1 MPKTLFL
8 MNGSKEV
15 SKPLQRFLDSCSRI
29 LGDHYHFVSSKQEKE
44 LVEIARKNAS
54 NFDMIVGIGGDGTI
68 NEILNGLLTSKLA
81 EVPILAIIPFG
92 TGNDLYQ
99 SSFFQTFH
107 FDLFIDALTN
117 PTYVLSDI
125 GKMVTENETRFFL
138 NVADIGFGG
147 SVVLSLSEFR
157 QKYGPK
163 FSYGL
168 AILKTFVGFKRPQVS
183 IEASH
188 FSYQGEL
195 LLAAACNGSIFGNGL
210 HIHPGASISDGK
222 LNMTILAKV
231 SLFDYVMNVYK
242 VKRGKRIKHPEAH
255 YFESNTLT
263 LTSPSEEIHAETD
276 GEYIRAKSFEISI
289 IPQRLKILSY

>member
-1 MPKTLFL
+1 MRKTLFL

-15 SKPLQRFLDSCSRI
+15 SKALQHFLNSCSRI
-29 LGDHYHFVSSKQEKE
+29 LGDHYEFIASKKEKE
-44 LVEIARKNAS
+44 LVEIAKKNAT
-54 NFDMIVGIGGDGTI
+54 NVDMIVGIGGDGTI
-68 NEILNGLLTSKLA
+68 NEILNGLLNSEQSEL
-81 EVPILAIIPFG
+81 PILAIIPFG

-99 SSFFQTFH
+99 SSFFQAFH

-117 PTYVLSDI
+117 PTYVVSDI
-125 GKMVTENETRFFL
+125 GKMVTENETRFFM

-157 QKYGPK
+157 QKYGPR

-168 AILKTFVGFKRPQVS
+168 AILKTFMGFKRPQVS
-183 IEASH
+183 ITASD
-188 FSYQGEL
+188 FTYQGEL

-242 VKRGKRIKHPEAH
+242 VKHGKRIKHPEAH

-263 LTSPSEEIHAETD
+263 LTSPSEEINAETD
-276 GEYIRAKSFEISI
+276 GEYIRGKFFEISI

>member
-1 MPKTLFL
+1 MPRILFL
-8 MNGSKEV
+8 INGSKKV
-15 SKPLQRFLDSCSRI
+15 SKTLQCFLNSCSLI
-29 LGDHYHFVSSKQEKE
+29 LENQYHFIASKKEKE

-68 NEILNGLLTSKLA
+68 NEILNGLLTS
-81 EVPILAIIPFG
+81 EVSELPILAIIPIG
-92 TGNDLYQ
+92 TGNDIYQ

-107 FDLFIDALTN
+107 FDLFLDALTN

-125 GKMVTENETRFFL
+125 GKMVTEHETRFFL

-157 QKYGPK
+157 HKYGPR

-168 AILKTFVGFKRPQVS
+168 AILKTFIGFKRPKVS

-210 HIHPGASISDGK
+210 HIHPGASISDGQ

-231 SLFDYVMNVYK
+231 SLFDYVMNVYN
-242 VKRGKRIKHPEAH
+242 VKRGKRIKHPEVH

-263 LTSPSEEIHAETD
+263 LSSPFADIHAETD
-276 GEYIRAKSFEISI
+276 GEYIRGKSFEISI

>member
-15 SKPLQRFLDSCSRI
+15 SKSLQRFLDACSRI
-29 LGDHYHFVSSKQEKE
+29 LGDHYQFISSKQEKE

-54 NFDMIVGIGGDGTI
+54 EVDMIVGIGGDGTI
-68 NEILNGLLTSKLA
+68 NEIINGLLQSEISSLP
-81 EVPILAIIPFG
+81 VLAIIPCG

-99 SSFFQTFH
+99 SSFFQTFQ
-107 FDLFIDALTN
+107 FDLFLDAITH
-117 PTYVLSDI
+117 PKYILSDV
-125 GKMVTENETRFFL
+125 GKMLTEHETRYFM

-147 SVVLSLSEFR
+147 SVVLSLNEFR
-157 QKYGPK
+157 QKYGPRS
-163 FSYGL
+163 SYGL
-168 AILKTFVGFKRPQVS
+168 AILKTFIGFKRPHVS
-183 IEASH
+183 LTAGT
-188 FSYQGEL
+188 FSYQGEI

-242 VKRGKRIKHPEAH
+242 VKRGKRIDHPEAH

-263 LTSPSEEIHAETD
+263 LTSPDEEIHAETD
-276 GEYIRAKSFEISI
+276 GEYIRGKSFEISI

>member
-1 MPKTLFL
+1 

-15 SKPLQRFLDSCSRI
+15 NKPLQRFLGACSTI
-29 LGDHYHFVSSKQEKE
+29 LGDHYQFIVSKQEKE
-44 LVEIARKNAS
+44 LITIAKENAS
-54 NFDMIVGIGGDGTI
+54 SVDMIVGIGGDGTI
-68 NEILNGLLTSKLA
+68 NEVINGLLQSEIPKLP
-81 EVPILAIIPFG
+81 VLAIIPCG

-99 SSFFQTFH
+99 SSFFQTFQ
-107 FDLFIDALTN
+107 FDLFIDAITN
-117 PTYVLSDI
+117 PRYVLSDV
-125 GKMVTENETRFFL
+125 GKMVTEHETRYFM

-157 QKYGPK
+157 KKYGPR

-168 AILKTFVGFKRPQVS
+168 AILKTFIGFKRPHVS
-183 IEASH
+183 LKADH
-188 FSYQGEL
+188 FSYNGEL

-231 SLFDYVMNVYK
+231 SLLDYLLNVLK
-242 VKRGKRIKHPEAH
+242 VKQGKRIKHPEAH
-255 YFESNTLT
+255 YFESNTMT
-263 LTSPSEEIHAETD
+263 LTASEELHAETD
-276 GEYIRAKSFEISI
+276 GEYIQGKSFEISI

>member
-8 MNGSKEV
+8 MNGSKV
-15 SKPLQRFLDSCSRI
+15 VNKPLQRFLDACSTI
-29 LGDHYHFVSSKQEKE
+29 LGDHYQFIASKQEKE
-44 LVEIARKNAS
+44 LVTIAKENAS
-54 NFDMIVGIGGDGTI
+54 SVDMIVGIGGDGTI
-68 NEILNGLLTSKLA
+68 NEIINGLLQSEISALP
-81 EVPILAIIPFG
+81 VLAIIPCG

-99 SSFFQTFH
+99 SSFFQTFQY
-107 FDLFIDALTN
+107 DLFIDAITN
-117 PTYVLSDI
+117 PQYILSDV
-125 GKMVTENETRFFL
+125 GKMVTEHETRYFM

-157 QKYGPK
+157 QKYGPR

-168 AILKTFVGFKRPQVS
+168 AILKTFIGFKRPQVS
-183 IEASH
+183 LTAGS
-188 FSYQGEL
+188 FSYTGEL

-231 SLFDYVMNVYK
+231 SLLDYLLNVLK

-255 YFESNTLT
+255 YFESNALT
-263 LTSPSEEIHAETD
+263 LTATEELHAETD
-276 GEYIRAKSFEISI
+276 GEYIHGKSFEIAI
-289 IPQRLKILSY
+289 IPQRLKVLSY

>member
-1 MPKTLFL
+1 MRKTLFL

-15 SKPLQRFLDSCSRI
+15 SKALQHFLNSCSRI
-29 LGDHYHFVSSKQEKE
+29 LGDHYEFIASKKEKE
-44 LVEIARKNAS
+44 LVEIAKKNAT
-54 NFDMIVGIGGDGTI
+54 NVDMIVGIGGDGTI
-68 NEILNGLLTSKLA
+68 NEILNGLLNSEQSEL
-81 EVPILAIIPFG
+81 PILAIIPFG

-99 SSFFQTFH
+99 SSFFQAFH

-117 PTYVLSDI
+117 PTYVVSDI
-125 GKMVTENETRFFL
+125 GKMVTENETRFFM

-157 QKYGPK
+157 QKYGPR

-168 AILKTFVGFKRPQVS
+168 AILKTFMGFKRPQVS
-183 IEASH
+183 ITASD
-188 FSYQGEL
+188 FTYQGEL

-242 VKRGKRIKHPEAH
+242 VKHGKRIKHPEAH

-276 GEYIRAKSFEISI
+276 GEYIRGKFFEISI

>member
-1 MPKTLFL
+1 
-8 MNGSKEV
+8 MNGSKAV
-15 SKPLQRFLDSCSRI
+15 TKPLLRFLDACSNI
-29 LGDHYHFVSSKQEKE
+29 LGDHYQFIVSKQEKE
-44 LVEIARKNAS
+44 LVTIAKENAS
-54 NFDMIVGIGGDGTI
+54 NVDMIVGIGGDGTI
-68 NEILNGLLTSKLA
+68 NEIINGLLQSEMQELP
-81 EVPILAIIPFG
+81 VLAIIPCG

-99 SSFFQTFH
+99 SSFFQTFQ
-107 FDLFIDALTN
+107 FDLFIDAITN
-117 PTYVLSDI
+117 PQYILSDV
-125 GKMVTENETRFFL
+125 GKMVTEHETRYFM

-157 QKYGPK
+157 QKYGPT

-168 AILKTFVGFKRPQVS
+168 AILKTFVGFKRPHIS
-183 IEASH
+183 LTAGS
-188 FSYQGEL
+188 FSYTGEL

-231 SLFDYVMNVYK
+231 SLLDYLLNVLK

-263 LTSPSEEIHAETD
+263 LIASEALHAETD
-276 GEYIRAKSFEISI
+276 GEYIQGKSFEISI
-289 IPQRLKILSY
+289 IPHRLKILSY

>member
-15 SKPLQRFLDSCSRI
+15 SKSLQRFLDSCSRI
-29 LGDHYHFVSSKQEKE
+29 LGDHYHFIRSKHEKE

-54 NFDMIVGIGGDGTI
+54 EVDMIVGIGGDGTI
-68 NEILNGLLTSKLA
+68 NEIINGLLQS
-81 EVPILAIIPFG
+81 EVSVLPVLAIIPCG

-99 SSFFQTFH
+99 SSFFQTFQY
-107 FDLFIDALTN
+107 DLFLDAITN
-117 PTYVLSDI
+117 PQYILSDV
-125 GKMVTENETRFFL
+125 GKMVTEHETRYFM

-147 SVVLSLSEFR
+147 SVVLSLNEFR
-157 QKYGPK
+157 QKYGPR

-168 AILKTFVGFKRPQVS
+168 AILKTFIGFKRPHVS
-183 IEASH
+183 LTAGT

-242 VKRGKRIKHPEAH
+242 VKRGKRIDHPEAH

-263 LTSPSEEIHAETD
+263 LTSPDEEIHAETD
-276 GEYIRAKSFEISI
+276 GEYIRGKSFEISI

>member
-1 MPKTLFL
+1 

-15 SKPLQRFLDSCSRI
+15 SKALQHFLNSCSRI
-29 LGDHYHFVSSKQEKE
+29 LGDHYEFIASKKEKE
-44 LVEIARKNAS
+44 LVEIAKKNAT
-54 NFDMIVGIGGDGTI
+54 NVDMIVGIGGDGTI
-68 NEILNGLLTSKLA
+68 NEILNGLLNSEQSEL
-81 EVPILAIIPFG
+81 PILAIIPFG

-99 SSFFQTFH
+99 SSFFQAFH

-117 PTYVLSDI
+117 PTYVVSDI
-125 GKMVTENETRFFL
+125 GKMVTENETRFFM

-157 QKYGPK
+157 QKYGPR

-168 AILKTFVGFKRPQVS
+168 AILKTFMGFKRPQVS
-183 IEASH
+183 ITASD
-188 FSYQGEL
+188 FTYQGEL

-242 VKRGKRIKHPEAH
+242 VKHGKRIKHPEAH

-276 GEYIRAKSFEISI
+276 GEYIRGKFFEISI

>member
-8 MNGSKEV
+8 MNGSKV
-15 SKPLQRFLDSCSRI
+15 VTKALQHFLDSCSRI
-29 LGDHYHFVSSKQEKE
+29 LGDHYHFIASSEGKE
-44 LVEIARKNAS
+44 LVTIAKESAS
-54 NFDMIVGIGGDGTI
+54 SVDVIVGIGGDGTI
-68 NEILNGLLTSKLA
+68 NEIINGLLQSETPVLP
-81 EVPILAIIPFG
+81 VLAIIPCG

-99 SSFFQTFH
+99 SSFFQTFQYN
-107 FDLFIDALTN
+107 LFLDALSN
-117 PTYVLSDI
+117 PRYILSDV
-125 GKMVTENETRFFL
+125 GKMVTEHETRYFM

-157 QKYGPK
+157 QKYGPR

-168 AILKTFVGFKRPQVS
+168 AILKTFIGFKRPHVS
-183 IEASH
+183 LTAGH
-188 FSYQGEL
+188 FSYTGEL

-231 SLFDYVMNVYK
+231 SLLDYLLNVLK

-263 LTSPSEEIHAETD
+263 LTASVELHAETD
-276 GEYIRAKSFEISI
+276 GEYIQGKSFEISI

>member
-29 LGDHYHFVSSKQEKE
+29 LGDHYHFIPSKQEKE
-44 LVEIARKNAS
+44 LVEIARKNTS
-54 NFDMIVGIGGDGTI
+54 NFDMIVGIGGDGTL
-68 NEILNGLLTSKLA
+68 NEILNGLLTSEQSEL
-81 EVPILAIIPFG
+81 PILAIIPFG

-125 GKMVTENETRFFL
+125 GKMVTEHETRYFL

-157 QKYGPK
+157 QKYGPR

-168 AILKTFVGFKRPQVS
+168 AILKTFVGFKRPLVS

-231 SLFDYVMNVYK
+231 SLLDYLLNVLK

-276 GEYIRAKSFEISI
+276 GEYIRGKSFEISI

>member
-1 MPKTLFL
+1 MRKTLFL

-15 SKPLQRFLDSCSRI
+15 SKALQHFLNSCSRI
-29 LGDHYHFVSSKQEKE
+29 LGDHYEFIASKKEKE
-44 LVEIARKNAS
+44 LVEIAKKNAA
-54 NFDMIVGIGGDGTI
+54 NVDMIVGIGGDGTI
-68 NEILNGLLTSKLA
+68 NEILNGLLNSEQSEL
-81 EVPILAIIPFG
+81 PILAIIPFG

-99 SSFFQTFH
+99 SSFFQPFH

-117 PTYVLSDI
+117 PTYVVSDI
-125 GKMVTENETRFFL
+125 GKMVTENETRFFM

-157 QKYGPK
+157 QKYGPR

-168 AILKTFVGFKRPQVS
+168 AILKTFMGFKRPQVS
-183 IEASH
+183 ITASD
-188 FSYQGEL
+188 FTYQGEL

-242 VKRGKRIKHPEAH
+242 VKHGKRIKHPEAH

-276 GEYIRAKSFEISI
+276 GEYICGKFFEISI

>member
-8 MNGSKEV
+8 MNGSKV
-15 SKPLQRFLDSCSRI
+15 VNKPLQRFLDACSTI
-29 LGDHYHFVSSKQEKE
+29 LGDHYQFIASKQEKE
-44 LVEIARKNAS
+44 LVTIAKENAS
-54 NFDMIVGIGGDGTI
+54 SVDMIVGIGGDGTI
-68 NEILNGLLTSKLA
+68 NEIINGLLQSEISALP
-81 EVPILAIIPFG
+81 VLAIIPCG

-99 SSFFQTFH
+99 SSFFQTFQY
-107 FDLFIDALTN
+107 DLFIDAITN
-117 PTYVLSDI
+117 PQYILSDV
-125 GKMVTENETRFFL
+125 GKMVTEHETRYFM

-157 QKYGPK
+157 QKYGPR

-168 AILKTFVGFKRPQVS
+168 AILKTFIGFKRPQVS
-183 IEASH
+183 LTAGS
-188 FSYQGEL
+188 FSYTGEL

-231 SLFDYVMNVYK
+231 SLLDYLLNVLK

-255 YFESNTLT
+255 YFESNALT
-263 LTSPSEEIHAETD
+263 LTATEELHAETD
-276 GEYIRAKSFEISI
+276 GEYIHGKSFEISI
-289 IPQRLKILSY
+289 IPQRLKVLSY

>member
-1 MPKTLFL
+1 MPEILFL

-15 SKPLQRFLDSCSRI
+15 SIPLQRFLDSCSRI
-29 LGDHYHFVSSKQEKE
+29 LGDHYHFFASKKEKE
-44 LVEIARKNAS
+44 LVEIARKNA
-54 NFDMIVGIGGDGTI
+54 FKVDMIVGIGGDGTI
-68 NEILNGLLTSKLA
+68 NEVLNGLLASELS
-81 EVPILAIIPFG
+81 ELPILAIIPFG

-107 FDLFIDALTN
+107 FDLFIDALTH
-117 PTYVLSDI
+117 PTYVVSDI
-125 GKMVTENETRFFL
+125 GKMVTEHETRFFL

-157 QKYGPK
+157 QKFGPR

-168 AILKTFVGFKRPQVS
+168 AILKTFIGFKRPQVS
-183 IEASH
+183 IEAEH

-242 VKRGKRIKHPEAH
+242 VKRGKRIQHPEAH

-263 LTSPSEEIHAETD
+263 LTSATEEIHAETD
-276 GEYIRAKSFEISI
+276 GEYIRGKSFEISI